1 MLQSFAAF
9 RLKRHSIYDDS
20 FDFVYNYFKKRDSAF
35 LYTDFNT
42 LHRAG
47 NTRFRK
53 ERKHLDAGAHR
64 RRNLRKHVRLFSD
77 SKGKVKTKA

>member
-20 FDFVYNYFKKRDSAF
+20 FDLVYNYFKKRDSAF

-47 NTRFRK
+47 NTRFGK
-53 ERKHLDAGAHR
+53 ELKHLNAGAHR